1 MQFHSIVDRD
11 YYVNDDPV
19 HKAFKESAGM
29 AIEKTIVVD
38 YQDGAF
44 MTV

>member
-1 MQFHSIVDRD
+1 MQFHSIEDRD

-19 HKAFKESAGM
+19 HKAFKEAAGTI
-29 AIEKTIVVD
+29 IEKAIVVD
-38 YQDGAF
+38 YQNGVY